1 MDRWPPQHL
10 SLPYCFLLCAWWSGP
25 RRMVSPINFPFSF
38 APSLRAKGKKK
49 VEIGDVTCGRMLT
62 WPPDRREER
71 EETGGQKSTVVS
83 QVTHQPQD
91 DLESEEQLTVDLL
104 LRVLLSTV
112 NSCSTFLLLLLLQ
125 SEEEEK
131 EREGNRKHT
140 VDLTFLLLGS
150 RRLFLLFPSSSA
162 RTTCPTDCF
171 LLYFDVGLVVS
182 GGTFRRLLSRL
193 GHTLFLVPVFPL
205 PVLKVCGQVDEAS
218 VRLGHKR
225 LRTLMK
231 RSSLRYLPGA
241 WFMTDLFNPSSLSLC
256 PSFLRVHPAFIC
268 LVFKRKEKERLTRQ
282 MMLWWTLEK
291 RRNFGFK
298 AMSGW
303 ISLHFSSLIRDLWK
317 WRGIQ
322 TSLWSQSNNFFL
334 LYPWSQRSAQKIKT
348 VAWTRDPRIQE
359 RRLLRKCW

>member
-1 MDRWPPQHL
+1 MGDTIAGT
-10 SLPYCFLLCAWWSGP
+10 FLDGS
-25 RRMVSPINFPFSF
+25 
-38 APSLRAKGKKK
+38 
-49 VEIGDVTCGRMLT
+49 
-62 WPPDRREER
+62 
-71 EETGGQKSTVVS
+71 
-83 QVTHQPQD
+83 
-91 DLESEEQLTVDLL
+91 
-104 LRVLLSTV
+104 
-112 NSCSTFLLLLLLQ
+112 FLLLLLLQ

-231 RSSLRYLPGA
+231 RSSLRYLPG
-241 WFMTDLFNPSSLSLC
+241 D
-256 PSFLRVHPAFIC
+256 
-268 LVFKRKEKERLTRQ
+268 
-282 MMLWWTLEK
+282 
-291 RRNFGFK
+291 
-298 AMSGW
+298 
-303 ISLHFSSLIRDLWK
+303 
-317 WRGIQ
+317 
-322 TSLWSQSNNFFL
+322 
-334 LYPWSQRSAQKIKT
+334 
-348 VAWTRDPRIQE
+348 
-359 RRLLRKCW
+359 